1 MNTGAHDAGGGFT
14 QSVGTNAARGIGV
27 ILAAVLVGLGLMA
40 LGYSDSTVVADAG
53 DNDDG
58 GSALVSGDD
67 GETDGGADG
76 SSDDGAT
83 VEETTTTTAAPTTTT
98 TEPAPTAR
106 AAAEVTVVVMNA
118 ADGKP
123 GIAGR
128 TTGVLED
135 AGYGTITPRD
145 AGKDQETAI
154 QYIEGYEGDA
164 LAVAAVFGLDD
175 SVVEPFPADP
185 NIRDSSHVEGAQIVV
200 FVGLD
205 DKIDP

>member
-40 LGYSDSTVVADAG
+40 LGYSDSAVVADAG
-53 DNDDG
+53 DS

-67 GETDGGADG
+67 DGGDDG
-76 SSDDGAT
+76 SGDDGSTGDDTT
-83 VEETTTTTAAPTTTT
+83 VEETTTTTQAPTTTT
-98 TEPAPTAR
+98 TEPAPVAR
-106 AAAEVTVVVMNA
+106 PAADVTIVVLNA

-135 AGYGTITPRD
+135 AGYASLTPRD
-145 AGKDQETAI
+145 AGKDQETAV
-154 QYIEGYEGDA
+154 QYVEGYEGDA
-164 LAVAAVFGLDD
+164 IAVAAVFGLDE

-185 NIRDSSHVEGAQIVV
+185 NIREDAHVDGAQIVV

-205 DKIDP
+205 NKIDL

>member
-27 ILAAVLVGLGLMA
+27 ILAAVLVGVGLMA
-40 LGYSDSTVVADAG
+40 VGYSDSTVVADAG
-53 DNDDG
+53 DDG
-58 GSALVSGDD
+58 DSALVAGEDDD
-67 GETDGGADG
+67 GDEADTDDGA
-76 SSDDGAT
+76 SDDGT
-83 VEETTTTTAAPTTTT
+83 VAEETTTTQAPTTTT
-98 TEPAPTAR
+98 TEPVPTAR
-106 AAAEVTVVVMNA
+106 PAAEVTVVVMNA

-128 TTGVLED
+128 TTGVVED
-135 AGYGTITPRD
+135 AGYETITPRD
-145 AGKDQETAI
+145 AGKDQETSI

-164 LAVAAVFGLDD
+164 IAVAAVFGLDE

-185 NIRDSSHVEGAQIVV
+185 NIRDASHVDGAQIIV

-205 DKIDP
+205 NKIDP

>member
-53 DNDDG
+53 NG

-67 GETDGGADG
+67 DGGDDG
-76 SSDDGAT
+76 SGDDGSDDGST

-98 TEPAPTAR
+98 TEPAPVAR
-106 AAAEVTVVVMNA
+106 PAADVTIVVMNA

-135 AGYGTITPRD
+135 AGYASLTPRD

-164 LAVAAVFGLDD
+164 LAVAEVFGLDE
-175 SVVEPFPADP
+175 SVVEPFPAEP
-185 NIRDSSHVEGAQIVV
+185 NIRDAAHVDGAQIVV

-205 DKIDP
+205 DKIDL